1 MRPRK
6 MDIVSSPEMS
16 VSQKT
21 VERFKTLT
29 LSERQVMK
37 WIASGA
43 PLKEIAEA
51 LGVAYKTVATH
62 NDNIQRKLGLG
73 SNGIVDITRIWM
85 QLGNT
90 DESEFSEGGGI

>member
-1 MRPRK
+1 MPPRK
-6 MDIVSSPEMS
+6 MDILSSPEMS
-16 VSQKT
+16 VSQET

-29 LSERQVMK
+29 PTERQVMR
-37 WIASGA
+37 WIASGKT
-43 PLKEIAEA
+43 LKEIADT
-51 LGVAYKTVATH
+51 LGIKYKTVTVH

-73 SNGIVDITRIWM
+73 RSGMVDITRIWM